1 MVTRATSMRNWLRQ
15 KLINILID
23 DGTEPEQKVR
33 QRPATIN
40 RNNISI
46 CVDDGF
52 DNSPDGI
59 DLPDPI
65 VFKVQAVSGGTIVE
79 SKWYDHKKDEHRIK
93 LHIITQDEN
102 LSESIGKIVTMEL
115 LQK

>member
-1 MVTRATSMRNWLRQ
+1 MKNWLRQ
-15 KLINILID
+15 KLLNILID
-23 DGTEPEQKVR
+23 DGTNAPQPQNR
-33 QRPATIN
+33 SSRPS
-40 RNNISI
+40 RGSIS
-46 CVDDGF
+46 VVLDDGF
-52 DNSPDGI
+52 CDSSSSEI

-65 VFKVQAVSGGTIVE
+65 MFKVQAVSGGTVVE
-79 SKWYDHKKDEHRIK
+79 SKWYDHKKDEQRVK

>member
-1 MVTRATSMRNWLRQ
+1 MRHWLRQ
-15 KLINILID
+15 RLLGFLIGAED
-23 DGTEPEQKVR
+23 S
-33 QRPATIN
+33 RPGRIG
-40 RNNISI
+40 RGNISVSL
-46 CVDDGF
+46 VDDELC
-52 DNSPDGI
+52 DDSPSSI

-65 VFKVQAVSGGTIVE
+65 NFKVQAVSGGTIVE
-79 SKWYDHKKDEHRIK
+79 SRWYDHKKDENRIK

>member
-1 MVTRATSMRNWLRQ
+1 MKNWLRQ
-15 KLINILID
+15 RLLHFLID
-23 DGTEPEQKVR
+23 NEPS
-33 QRPATIN
+33 RPS
-40 RNNISI
+40 RMGHGNISVSL
-46 CVDDGF
+46 VDDALCD
-52 DNSPDGI
+52 DNSSGI

-79 SKWYDHKKDEHRIK
+79 SRWYDHKKDENRVK
-93 LHIITQDEN
+93 LHIITQEEN

>member
-1 MVTRATSMRNWLRQ
+1 MRNWLRQ

-23 DGTEPEQKVR
+23 DGSEPEKTR

-40 RNNISI
+40 RANRGSGSISV
-46 CVDDGF
+46 CLDNGLDD
-52 DNSPDGI
+52 SPSGI

-65 VFKVQAVSGGTIVE
+65 VFKVQAVSGGTVVE
-79 SKWYDHKKDEHRIK
+79 TKWYDYKKDEQRVK

>member
-1 MVTRATSMRNWLRQ
+1 MKNWLRQ
-15 KLINILID
+15 KLINILVDVEPSRSID
-23 DGTEPEQKVR
+23 GR
-33 QRPATIN
+33 G
-40 RNNISI
+40 NISI
-46 CVDDGF
+46 SLGDELCDD
-52 DNSPDGI
+52 SPSGI

-79 SKWYDHKKDEHRIK
+79 SKWYDYKKDEQRVK
-93 LHIITQDEN
+93 LHIITQEEN